1 MFSIRYLT
9 GNESCFDRAMLEG
22 KCAESLEI
30 TGRAL
35 NPRRRTAL
43 IDARPRFWSAMK
55 LSLSRKLFLAVL
67 STALFVALAMFVA
80 GGWSFGRG
88 VIGYVNELTEQR
100 MATVLPRFSKAYRSH
115 GNWEFLRNNRD
126 EWFSMIHPQGG
137 PIGDRET
144 WEIPVS
150 DLTGAVF
157 RISLLDM
164 QQHKIMGFIEMG
176 ADAVRMPIEVDGKTV
191 GWLAMAP
198 FQSVTEVGGERMLR
212 SQLLSSLAVA
222 ALSLLLA
229 ALIAGW
235 AARRLLAP
243 VRQVA
248 AATHRLAAGDYAE
261 RVQVQSDDE
270 VGQLARDFNQ
280 LAHTLE
286 RNEKMRREF
295 MADISHEL
303 RTPLAVL
310 RGELEALEDG
320 IRKLDRDSLRSL
332 QQEVGQLNQL
342 VDDLYELSM
351 ADVGALTYR
360 KQPLDLV
367 ELLHESLRGA
377 TERCQEQ
384 GLSLELQLP
393 LTAIPVMADAARLRQ
408 LLSNLLENSL
418 RYTAAG
424 GQLRI
429 CLQEQNDHVL
439 LDWLDSAPGV
449 EDVDLPRLFERFF
462 RGEASRG
469 RASGGSGLGL
479 AICRSIAEAHGGSL
493 QARPSPLG
501 GLWLQ
506 LSLPK
511 ETH

>member
-1 MFSIRYLT
+1 
-9 GNESCFDRAMLEG
+9 MLAG
-22 KCAESLEI
+22 KCAENLEI
-30 TGRAL
+30 AVRAL
-35 NPRRRTAL
+35 NPTRRTAL
-43 IDARPRFWSAMK
+43 IEARPRFWSVMK

-67 STALFVALAMFVA
+67 GPALLATLAMGA
-80 GGWSFGRG
+80 ADGWSFARG
-88 VIGYVNELTEQR
+88 FLGHINSQTEER
-100 MATVLPRFSKAYRSH
+100 MATVLPRLRDYYREQRSWD
-115 GNWEFLRNNRD
+115 GLREDRK
-126 EWFSMIHPQGG
+126 EWFALIHPQGG
-137 PIGDRET
+137 LRLDQAD
-144 WEIPVS
+144 WSLPVS

-157 RISLLDM
+157 RISLLDA
-164 QQHKIMGFIEMG
+164 QQRSVISFVELR
-176 ADAVRMPIEVDGKTV
+176 ADAPRMPIEVNGQTV
-191 GWLAMAP
+191 GWLVMTP
-198 FQSVTEVGGERMLR
+198 FQSVTEAGGAMLLKR
-212 SQLLSSLAVA
+212 QLLASLAVG
-222 ALSLLLA
+222 ALALLLA

-235 AARRLLAP
+235 ATRRLLAP

-261 RVQVQSDDE
+261 RVSVSSDDE

-286 RNEKMRREF
+286 RNEQLRREF

-320 IRKLDRDSLRSL
+320 VRKLDGDSLHSL

-342 VDDLYELSM
+342 VNDLHELSM

-367 ELLHESLRGA
+367 ELLHESLAGA
-377 TERCQEQ
+377 RERCQEQ
-384 GLSLELQLP
+384 GLTLELQLP
-393 LTAIPVMADAARLRQ
+393 MAAKPVLADAARLRQ
-408 LLSNLLENSL
+408 LLGNLMENSL
-418 RYTAAG
+418 RYTEAG
-424 GQLRI
+424 GRLRI
-429 CLQEQNDHVL
+429 RLLEQNGHIV

-449 EDVDLPRLFERFF
+449 AEADLPRLFERFF

-479 AICRSIAEAHGGSL
+479 AICRSIAEAHGGTL
-493 QARPSPLG
+493 EALPSPLG

-506 LSLPK
+506 LSLPR
-511 ETH
+511 EAR

>member
-1 MFSIRYLT
+1 
-9 GNESCFDRAMLEG
+9 MLAG
-22 KCAESLEI
+22 KCAENLEI
-30 TGRAL
+30 ALRAL
-35 NPRRRTAL
+35 NPVRWTAL
-43 IDARPRFWSAMK
+43 IEARLLFWSVMK

-88 VIGYVNELTEQR
+88 FIGYINELTEQR
-100 MATVLPRFSKAYRSH
+100 MATVLPRFGEAYRRH
-115 GNWEFLRNNRD
+115 GSWDFLHDNRD

-137 PIGDRET
+137 QIRDRAT
-144 WEIPVS
+144 WDLPVS

-157 RISLLDM
+157 RIALLDM
-164 QQHKIMGFIEMG
+164 QQHKVMGFIEMG
-176 ADAVRMPIEVDGKTV
+176 ADAVRMPIEVDGTTV

-198 FQSVTEVGGERMLR
+198 FQSVTEVGGERLLR
-212 SQLLSSLAVA
+212 NQLLASLAVA

-261 RVQVQSDDE
+261 RVCVSGDDE

-286 RNEKMRREF
+286 RNEQLRREF

-320 IRKLDRDSLRSL
+320 VRTLDGDSLHSL

-367 ELLHESLRGA
+367 ELLHESLAGA
-377 TERCQEQ
+377 RERCQEQ
-384 GLSLELQLP
+384 GLTLELQLP
-393 LTAIPVMADAARLRQ
+393 MTAKPVLADAARLRQ
-408 LLSNLLENSL
+408 LLGNLLENSL
-418 RYTAAG
+418 RYTEAG
-424 GQLRI
+424 GRLRI
-429 CLQEQNDHVL
+429 RLLEQDGHIV

-449 EDVDLPRLFERFF
+449 AEADLPRLFERFF

-493 QARPSPLG
+493 EARPSPLG

-506 LSLPK
+506 LSLPR
-511 ETH
+511 EAR

>member
-1 MFSIRYLT
+1 MLT
-9 GNESCFDRAMLEG
+9 G
-22 KCAESLEI
+22 KCAENLKITVRSLKP
-30 TGRAL
+30 TTQ
-35 NPRRRTAL
+35 TAL
-43 IDARPRFWSAMK
+43 IEVSPLFWCVMK

-88 VIGYVNELTEQR
+88 FIGYINELTEQR
-100 MATVLPRFSKAYRSH
+100 MVTVLPRFSEAYRRH
-115 GNWEFLRNNRD
+115 GSWDFLRDNRD
-126 EWFSMIHPQGG
+126 DWVGMIHPQGG
-137 PIGDRET
+137 QIQDRT
-144 WEIPVS
+144 SWDVPVS

-164 QQHKIMGFIEMG
+164 QQHKVMGFIEMG
-176 ADAVRMPIEVDGKTV
+176 SDAVRMPIVVDRKTV

-198 FQSVTEVGGERMLR
+198 FQSVTEVGGERLLHN
-212 SQLLSSLAVA
+212 QLLSSLVVA

-261 RVQVQSDDE
+261 RVSVSNDDE

-286 RNEKMRREF
+286 RNEQLRREF

-320 IRKLDRDSLRSL
+320 VRRFDAASLHSL

-342 VDDLYELSM
+342 VSDLYELSM

-367 ELLHESLRGA
+367 ELLHESLSGA
-377 TERCQEQ
+377 LERCQEQ
-384 GLSLELQLP
+384 GLAFELQLP
-393 LTAIPVMADAARLRQ
+393 MTTMPVLADAARLRQ
-408 LLSNLLENSL
+408 LLGNILENSL
-418 RYTAAG
+418 RYTDARG
-424 GQLRI
+424 RLRI
-429 CLQEQNDHVL
+429 RLQEQNGHIV

-449 EDVDLPRLFERFF
+449 AEEDLPRLFERFF
-462 RGEASRG
+462 RSEASRG
-469 RASGGSGLGL
+469 RASGGAGLGL
-479 AICRSIAEAHGGSL
+479 AICRSIAEAHGGTLDAHS
-493 QARPSPLG
+493 SPLG

-506 LSLPK
+506 LSLPR
-511 ETH
+511 EAH